1 MNSASLVI
9 DGSHLSQNALKQSL
23 DSGPSPP
30 AVHPLAMTATQES
43 FSSIMKGQYI
53 KKIRHYQ
60 SSEQKDGGNS
70 GSMKKKGNAVS
81 VKEDLSKFLNFY
93 NKSTYMGVAKTMG
106 QKLQYKLYGR
116 GNKLSMEELIPKDC
130 FITPQTVRLNQLKER
145 M

>member
-1 MNSASLVI
+1 
-9 DGSHLSQNALKQSL
+9 
-23 DSGPSPP
+23 
-30 AVHPLAMTATQES
+30 
-43 FSSIMKGQYI
+43 
-53 KKIRHYQ
+53 
-60 SSEQKDGGNS
+60 
-70 GSMKKKGNAVS
+70 MKKKGNAVS

-145 M
+145 MQQINGSKYSAHINKQNPQYNIRMEDFPMSSPQS